1 MRPLTF
7 SRKLTANRM
16 EMRPMYKHILVPIDL
31 SDIGVAEQS
40 INVAKHIAR
49 RDGSRISVISIVP
62 AWPPLELGKV
72 PRDYQPDLD
81 AYIDT
86 IREGFDIKGEIKVGG
101 SISGRIIEA
110 IESSEVD
117 LVVMASHD
125 PRITDY
131 LIGSNAA
138 HVVLHAPCS
147 VLVVR

>member
-1 MRPLTF
+1 
-7 SRKLTANRM
+7 
-16 EMRPMYKHILVPIDL
+16 MYKHILVPIDL
-31 SDIGVAEQS
+31 GEIGAAEQA

-49 RDGSRISVISIVP
+49 RDGSRISVVSIVP
-62 AWPPLELGKV
+62 AWPEGLAKT

-81 AYIDT
+81 TYIDGV
-86 IREGFDIKGEIKVGG
+86 REGFDIEGEIKVGG
-101 SISGRIIEA
+101 SISGRIIDT
-110 IESSEVD
+110 IETKKID

>member
-1 MRPLTF
+1 
-7 SRKLTANRM
+7 
-16 EMRPMYKHILVPIDL
+16 MYKHILVPVDL
-31 SDIGVAEQS
+31 GDTPAAGKAVGVAR
-40 INVAKHIAR
+40 HIAR
-49 RDGSRISVISIVP
+49 RDGSRISIISIVP
-62 AWPPLELGKV
+62 AWPDKLLQQ

-81 AYIDT
+81 AYVDA
-86 IREGFDIKGEIKVGG
+86 IREGYDIEGEVKVGG

-110 IESSEVD
+110 VEDKLID

-125 PRITDY
+125 PRVTDY

>member
-1 MRPLTF
+1 
-7 SRKLTANRM
+7 
-16 EMRPMYKHILVPIDL
+16 MYKHILVPIDL
-31 SDIGVAEQS
+31 GDIGAAEQA

-62 AWPPLELGKV
+62 AWPEDLATV

-81 AYIDT
+81 SYIDT
-86 IREGFDIKGEIKVGG
+86 IREGFDIDGEVKAGG
-101 SISGRIIEA
+101 SISGRIIET
-110 IESSEVD
+110 IEDRKID
-117 LVVMASHD
+117 LVVMASHN

>member
-1 MRPLTF
+1 
-7 SRKLTANRM
+7 
-16 EMRPMYKHILVPIDL
+16 MYKHILIPIDL
-31 SDIGVAEQS
+31 GDIGAAGQPIE
-40 INVAKHIAR
+40 VAKHIAR
-49 RDGSRISVISIVP
+49 RDGSRISIISIVP
-62 AWPPLELGKV
+62 AWPAQELGKV

-81 AYIDT
+81 AYIDA
-86 IREGFDIKGEIKVGG
+86 IRGDLDIEGEVKLGG

-110 IESSEVD
+110 VESTKVD

>member
-1 MRPLTF
+1 
-7 SRKLTANRM
+7 
-16 EMRPMYKHILVPIDL
+16 MYKHILIPVDL
-31 SDIGVAEQS
+31 ADVNAAQKAVA
-40 INVAKHIAR
+40 VGRHLGR
-49 RDGSRISVISIVP
+49 RDGARLTMISVVP
-62 AWPPLELGKV
+62 AWPEDLASEPH
-72 PRDYQPDLD
+72 DYQPDLD
-81 AYIDT
+81 AYIAAVSE
-86 IREGFDIKGEIKVGG
+86 EGDVPIDGEIKIGG

-110 IESSEVD
+110 IEDKGID

>member
-1 MRPLTF
+1 
-7 SRKLTANRM
+7 
-16 EMRPMYKHILVPIDL
+16 MYKHILVPIDL
-31 SDIGVAEQS
+31 GDIGAAEQA

-49 RDGSRISVISIVP
+49 RDGARIGVISIVP
-62 AWPPLELGKV
+62 AWPDDLAKV

-81 AYIDT
+81 SYIAAVSD
-86 IREGFDIKGEIKVGG
+86 GFDIEGEIRVGG
-101 SISGRIIEA
+101 SISGRIIET
-110 IESSEVD
+110 IETRKID

-125 PRITDY
+125 PKITDY